1 MSRSAKT
8 HAAVSALFLGSFLLL
23 QHTCI
28 AQYNSDI
35 RRGDNSD
42 WWSNNRT
49 VDSDETIKT
58 EEKESSEKNFQIL
71 GVRLRDD
78 MFKQADAR
86 LGETAMISRG
96 DASTGRYQ
104 ACYASQTDRG
114 KIHLIFEQSELF
126 FNFYLFEGGPSWV
139 GMELCTP
146 SRLITKNLAT
156 ASGLHLGQSEAEVIA
171 ILGRPSNRR
180 KNELIYSFHLR
191 KRNTLEDLRRL
202 REKYPQMNDKDFH
215 ANYDFYD
222 LDAALCARFRN
233 SRLIYISAD
242 RGESN

>member
-1 MSRSAKT
+1 MSD
-8 HAAVSALFLGSFLLL
+8 LIFGSFLHL
-23 QHTCI
+23 HAICI
-28 AQYNSDI
+28 AQYISDI
-35 RRGDNSD
+35 RCGDNSD

-114 KIHLIFEQSELF
+114 KIHLISALQLF
-126 FNFYLFEGGPSWV
+126 FHFYISRAVLCIC
-139 GMELCTP
+139 MELCTP

-191 KRNTLEDLRRL
+191 KRNTLENLRRL

-215 ANYDFYD
+215 ANYDFCD
-222 LDAALCARFRN
+222 LDAALCARFETQ
-233 SRLIYISAD
+233 
-242 RGESN
+242 G